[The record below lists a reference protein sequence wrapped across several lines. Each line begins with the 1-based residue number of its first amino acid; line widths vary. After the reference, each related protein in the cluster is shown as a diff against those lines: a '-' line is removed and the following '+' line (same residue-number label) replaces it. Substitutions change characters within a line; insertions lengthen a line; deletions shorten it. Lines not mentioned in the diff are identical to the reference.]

1 MRSKLVTFGTMAAL
15 LAPIAAVAVGAAGSG
30 DVRVDAQ
37 PLRAGQKMSVV
48 AKSEMTLAVD
58 VKGNGKVLVQFEMPA
73 HANLSFVASVDE
85 ADEEGCTKGALAFG
99 KCECE
104 ETDTFGGKPRVWTP
118 NYSSATIAATRDG
131 GPLAL
136 HCGDVSLLPY
146 EQEIVKSLATA
157 TLREPPLAAILRDHR
172 LTIGTPI
179 ELGAE
184 DGARV
189 LHVLVSDAKVD
200 SMTVTPDAVRKVGSR
215 DAVVLK
221 TTAKVS
227 TSSNEGFHFEVSID
241 LSGEI
246 VVARDGGQPL
256 AMKLTGPV
264 RMTGTMKE
272 GDVKGELDGSG
283 TWSIDWTA
291 KLE

>member
-1 MRSKLVTFGTMAAL
+1 
-15 LAPIAAVAVGAAGSG
+15 
-30 DVRVDAQ
+30 
-37 PLRAGQKMSVV
+37 
-48 AKSEMTLAVD
+48 
-58 VKGNGKVLVQFEMPA
+58 
-73 HANLSFVASVDE
+73 
-85 ADEEGCTKGALAFG
+85 
-99 KCECE
+99 
-104 ETDTFGGKPRVWTP
+104 
-118 NYSSATIAATRDG
+118 
-131 GPLAL
+131 
-136 HCGDVSLLPY
+136 
-146 EQEIVKSLATA
+146 
-157 TLREPPLAAILRDHR
+157 
-172 LTIGTPI
+172 
-179 ELGAE
+179 
-184 DGARV
+184 
-189 LHVLVSDAKVD
+189 VSDAKVD

-227 TSSNEGFHFEVSID
+227 TSSNEGFPFEVSID

-256 AMKLTGPV
+256 AVKLTGPV